1 MIRPRSKWANG
12 ARVAARLQ
20 AFGAEIVFHDPFLD
34 PSSDIARQVASEG
47 WSQTE
52 LDELLERSRFVSLHA
67 RLTDDNRGMVG
78 REEIA
83 PMPAGAV
90 LVNCARGG
98 LLDYDALCDALDD
111 GHLFGAAVD
120 VFPEEP
126 VPRDSRL
133 LRSPHLVITPHR
145 QAPARRPGT
154 QRQVAPGDGG
164 RQIRAGAGRP
174 SASHDRTTPGWT
186 QSRGPGTRGARWT
199 PVVFARVA
207 GQTGDVFPETAG
219 CSAVWPPD
227 SLAVTGTGPD
237 VEKHRL
243 SNPLPRRAELA
254 EAADRYGEVGGGDS
268 WRGPTGV
275 IA

>member
-145 QAPARRPGT
+145 QAPARRPRT
-154 QRQVAPGDGG
+154 TRHPTP
-164 RQIRAGAGRP
+164 GRP
-174 SASHDRTTPGWT
+174 GRRRPTDPSGSRSTKRFTRPNDAGLDPKPGT
-186 QSRGPGTRGARWT
+186 GHQRSKVDPRRLRQSRGPDWRR
-199 PVVFARVA
+199 
-207 GQTGDVFPETAG
+207 
-219 CSAVWPPD
+219 
-227 SLAVTGTGPD
+227 
-237 VEKHRL
+237 
-243 SNPLPRRAELA
+243 LPRDRWVLRRLA
-254 EAADRYGEVGGGDS
+254 TRQPGRHRHRSGRRKTPPQQPFTE
-268 WRGPTGV
+268 TG
-275 IA
+275 